1 MELFDLEVKVDNPK
15 LLNAMVIKL
24 TLQPLVE
31 NAIFNGIEPNGKHG
45 TILIHAYEEKGCLL
59 IQVRDD
65 GRGIPKEKLA
75 AILDNTE
82 KVKGNTMSGIGLPN
96 VERRI
101 KLNYGEQ
108 YGLTIESEEGKYTE
122 ITVKIPLEYD
132 TIVGR
137 GDGTDEKDKG

>member
-1 MELFDLEVKVDNPK
+1 MDNPK

-45 TILIHAYEEKGCLL
+45 TILIRAYEEEGCLL

-75 AILDNTE
+75 SILDNTE

-137 GDGTDEKDKG
+137 GDGADEKDKG